1 MKTATMRLALCA
13 LLILGCKSSASQLNE
28 MRAEVDDLKQR
39 VKVLE
44 DDRLKVEKQV
54 IQNQQAMQAMHEQ
67 MRNMEDYFNKL
78 QVGQS
83 AH

>member
-1 MKTATMRLALCA
+1 MKTAMRVALCA
-13 LLILGCKSSASQLNE
+13 VLLFGCKSSSSQLSE

-39 VKVLE
+39 VKTLE
-44 DDRLKVEKQV
+44 DDRLKVEKQF

-78 QVGQS
+78 QVGQ